1 MCTAAGTQPALTF
14 SAEKIN
20 NIKNLTHA
28 AKESSPGNLFGD
40 ILVPAHLKANWKIPD
55 LQIQPKPHGSRRG
68 VVFWAGDEASRNL

>member
-1 MCTAAGTQPALTF
+1 MQPALTF

-20 NIKNLTHA
+20 KNLTHA

-68 VVFWAGDEASRNL
+68 GGCFGQGTRQAETCSCA